1 MLDITKI
8 LVKPYVTEKVS
19 MYNEVQRDRK
29 EQKDLEHKEVYVFV
43 VDKKAN
49 RIQIKQ
55 AVEEMY
61 GVQVEGVRTS
71 IYKGKPK
78 NRYTK
83 SQVVSGQT
91 TTEKR
96 AHVTLAEGDFIDFY
110 SN

>member
-8 LVKPYVTEKVS
+8 LVKPYVTEKIS

-29 EQKDLEHKEVYVFV
+29 ERKDEEHQEVYVFE

-49 RIQIKQ
+49 KIQIKQ

-71 IYKGKPK
+71 TYKGKPK

-83 SQVVSGQT
+83 SQVVTGKT
-91 TTEKR
+91 GTEKR
-96 AHVTLAEGDFIDFY
+96 AFVTLAEGDFIDFY